1 MSSKKIPL
9 NMNVLEAARER
20 IEWAFKTFPSVC
32 LSFSGGKDSTV
43 LFHITANIARKLNKK
58 FSVLFIDW
66 EVQFQ
71 HTINHVMNMQRLY
84 RDSISHFYWIAL
96 PLTTVSG
103 VSQYQPEWIS
113 WEKGIKWI
121 RKPPKFSITEYDY
134 FPFYHY
140 AMTFEE
146 FVPAF
151 SAWLSADTGMITLTG
166 MRADESLKRFTSI
179 ISVTKKR
186 YSSDKPWTTVAR
198 TGNYCTASPLYDWK
212 AQDIWIFH
220 ARYSLPYNPLYDLMY
235 RAGVSVRQMRVCEP
249 FGPEQRQGLWLYHV
263 LEPTTWWLVCSRV
276 SGANSGA
283 LYGNQSGAFYSK
295 NITLSKPENMTWCDY
310 AYFLLDSMPER
321 TAEHYRTKI
330 AIYLKWYSDRGEN
343 VPDEQDHDLG
353 SKDIPSWRR
362 ICKTIIKN
370 DYWCRTLSF
379 SPNKP
384 SNYTRYMKRMK
395 ERRYKWNLI

>member
-20 IEWAFKTFPSVC
+20 IEWAFNTFPSVC

-186 YSSDKPWTTVAR
+186 SHLINHGLLSPGQVITVLHLHYM
-198 TGNYCTASPLYDWK
+198 TGKHRIYGFFMHAILYL
-212 AQDIWIFH
+212 IIHFMI
-220 ARYSLPYNPLYDLMY
+220 LCI
-235 RAGVSVRQMRVCEP
+235 G
-249 FGPEQRQGLWLYHV
+249 QGCL
-263 LEPTTWWLVCSRV
+263 
-276 SGANSGA
+276 
-283 LYGNQSGAFYSK
+283 
-295 NITLSKPENMTWCDY
+295 
-310 AYFLLDSMPER
+310 
-321 TAEHYRTKI
+321 
-330 AIYLKWYSDRGEN
+330 
-343 VPDEQDHDLG
+343 
-353 SKDIPSWRR
+353 
-362 ICKTIIKN
+362 
-370 DYWCRTLSF
+370 
-379 SPNKP
+379 
-384 SNYTRYMKRMK
+384 
-395 ERRYKWNLI
+395 